1 MQILTARNRL
11 LVYDSGGEAGNYQ
24 SLAARVAEWWGAG
37 TTEGNPE
44 ITGVA
49 CVRQR
54 DGYNCGPMVCLN
66 LRRLMLKRRR
76 PRNLR
81 DWGYEAEQ
89 MDYWRWH
96 IINELAK
103 DKLLKAE
110 ERPES

>member
-1 MQILTARNRL
+1 
-11 LVYDSGGEAGNYQ
+11 
-24 SLAARVAEWWGAG
+24 
-37 TTEGNPE
+37 
-44 ITGVA
+44 
-49 CVRQR
+49 
-54 DGYNCGPMVCLN
+54 MVCLN

-110 ERPES
+110 GRPES